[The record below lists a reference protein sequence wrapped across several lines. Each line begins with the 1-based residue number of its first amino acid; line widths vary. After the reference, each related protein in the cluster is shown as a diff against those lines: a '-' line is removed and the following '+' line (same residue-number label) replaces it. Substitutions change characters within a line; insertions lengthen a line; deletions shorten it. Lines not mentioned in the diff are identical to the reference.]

1 MEETIGFFSEYKHIS
16 VITHVFSV
24 IVGMGSALVSDVLF
38 NIYIKDKKINIHED
52 KTLNILSKIIW
63 FSLFFIFMSGL
74 ALFLS
79 DPVKYSYSA
88 KFLIKMTVVIVIIVN
103 GYMFQKVVHPALRKI
118 NFSDT
123 NTHHKYVKLR
133 KLSFAFGAV
142 SLSSWLLAF
151 ILGMLPSIPFSYTA
165 SLLLYLFILLGGIV
179 FSQIVEYKLTHNR
192 K

>member
-1 MEETIGFFSEYKHIS
+1 MEETIAFFNEHKSIS

-24 IVGMGSALVSDVLF
+24 IVGMGAALVSDILF
-38 NIYIKDKKINIHED
+38 NIYIKDRKINIHED
-52 KTLNILSKIIW
+52 KTLNVLSKIIW

-79 DPVKYSYSA
+79 DPEKYSHSV
-88 KFLIKMTVVIVIIVN
+88 KFLIKMTIVTVIIVN
-103 GYMFQKVVHPALRKI
+103 GYMFQRIVHPALRKI
-118 NFSDT
+118 NFSDI

-133 KLSFAFGAV
+133 KLSFAFGAI

-151 ILGMLPSIPFSYTA
+151 ILGMLDSIPASYTV
-165 SLLLYLFILLGGIV
+165 SLLLYLLILSVGIL
-179 FSQIVEYKLTHNR
+179 FSQIVEYRLTHTR